1 MIDSKAIIDPK
12 AEIDEGVS
20 IGPFSIIGAGVKI
33 GKGTMVA
40 PHVIIKGPTSIGA
53 DNKIL
58 QFSSI
63 GDDPQDKKYAGE
75 ETYLEIGDRNVIRE
89 YVTINRGTTQDAK
102 VTRLGDDNLLMAY
115 CHVAHDCQIGNH
127 TIFANA
133 ASLAGHVHV
142 GDWAIL
148 GGFCCVHQFCH
159 IGAHSFSGLGSTV
172 KRDIPPYVLVDGSP
186 AKPHGIN
193 SEGLHRRGFSDEAI
207 KQIKQAYKI
216 IYKKQMKLT
225 EAVDA
230 IKEMAV
236 KCPELAIMVDFFR
249 DRERSIVR

>member
-1 MIDSKAIIDPK
+1 MIDPKAIIDPN
-12 AEIDEGVS
+12 AEIDEDVS

-33 GKGTMVA
+33 GKGTTVA
-40 PHVIIKGPTSIGA
+40 PHVIIKGPTSIGV
-53 DNKIL
+53 DNTIL

-75 ETYLEIGDRNVIRE
+75 DTYLEIGDRNVIRE

-102 VTRLGDDNLLMAY
+102 TTRIGHDNLLMAY
-115 CHVAHDCQIGNH
+115 CHVAHDCQIGNN

-159 IGAHSFSGLGSTV
+159 IGAHSFSGLGSTIKQDV
-172 KRDIPPYVLVDGSP
+172 PPYVLINGNP

-193 SEGLHRRGFSDEAI
+193 SEGLRRRGFSAEAI
-207 KQIKQAYKI
+207 REIKRAYKI
-216 IYKKQMKLT
+216 IYKKQMKLS
-225 EAVDA
+225 EAIDA
-230 IKEMAV
+230 IEEMAV
-236 KCPELAIMVDFFR
+236 ECPELAIMAAFLSN
-249 DRERSIVR
+249 RERSIVR